1 MPLWEADPNSVSFS
15 FLSGKVRQDFSP
27 ALRLLKERKEEK
39 KEWNGVKETGVPG
52 REERGERRGKEEGKD
67 GGKERDT
74 CIPVAD
80 SF

>member
-1 MPLWEADPNSVSFS
+1 MTARTIVHQAPLSIGFP
-15 FLSGKVRQDFSP
+15 RP
-27 ALRLLKERKEEK
+27 LRLLKERKEEK